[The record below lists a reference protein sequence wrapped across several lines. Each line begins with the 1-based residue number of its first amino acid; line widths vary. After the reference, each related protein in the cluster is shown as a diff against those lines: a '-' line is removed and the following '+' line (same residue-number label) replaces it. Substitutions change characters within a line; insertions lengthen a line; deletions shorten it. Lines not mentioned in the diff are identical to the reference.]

1 MIAIKW
7 EEEEEVEEGVE
18 EEGGEGVEEEGG
30 EDKVHIMCVLDIFL
44 PFIFKIDLF

>member
-18 EEGGEGVEEEGG
+18 VGEGVEEGGG
-30 EDKVHIMCVLDIFL
+30 EDEVNIIVCLGYFSS
-44 PFIFKIDLF
+44 FYFQN

>member
-18 EEGGEGVEEEGG
+18 EGEGVEEEGG
-30 EDKVHIMCVLDIFL
+30 EDKVHIIVSWIFFFL
-44 PFIFKIDLF
+44 LFSNW